1 MVRREVA
8 PGDDLQVGEDEL
20 RARVVELPFA

>member
-8 PGDDLQVGEDEL
+8 PGSEVRVRSATGEVAAHLE
-20 RARVVELPFA
+20 AIA